1 MLSFSLQATW
11 IRNTIARALRQS
23 TTALIKVVPDGLVYS
38 HSSIA
43 SLAAFLSQPVLPA
56 SSDVASEE
64 DTKRTAM
71 LALVDKYTQNVPA
84 FTASPNA
91 TMPERAVVLVTGTTG
106 GLGTSLLATLLA
118 SPTIA
123 TVYAVNRTSAN
134 VEGLSQRQR
143 QSFIARGLDEKLLDS
158 KTLVLLEADLNEPG
172 LGLSSDV
179 LERVCCLTVS
189 VGARPDV

>member
-38 HSSIA
+38 HPSIA

-56 SSDVASEE
+56 SSDLARDE

-71 LALVDKYTQNVPA
+71 LALVDRYTQSIPA

-106 GLGTSLLATLLA
+106 GLGASLLATLLA

-134 VEGLSQRQR
+134 GEGLSQRQR